1 MYQDIQNENAKIM
14 RQLEE
19 LDREYQMIQRN
30 IEIQRELLIKE
41 RNRNSELK
49 VSVDQKTHEVGQVRK
64 EYDSVIE

>member
-30 IEIQRELLIKE
+30 IEI
-41 RNRNSELK
+41 
-49 VSVDQKTHEVGQVRK
+49 
-64 EYDSVIE
+64 